1 MPDRLTPRVT
11 VLLVVL
17 AFSMAFGLQALG
29 KSAAP
34 KAAVGARAASNVEQ
48 PGPRPELSLTAAHSV
63 PALRDPRKPKPK
75 PKPKRKPK
83 RHVVPAPEPAVVVAK
98 PTATPTPTPAST
110 PTYIPTPAA
119 PRYVPPARTP
129 APTPKSTPEPAGDF
143 DSSGDAGSSGTP

>member
-17 AFSMAFGLQALG
+17 AFSMASGLQALG

-48 PGPRPELSLTAAHSV
+48 PGPRPELSLTSADSV

-75 PKPKRKPK
+75 PKRKPK
-83 RHVVPAPEPAVVVAK
+83 RHVVVAPEPVVRPFAT
-98 PTATPTPTPAST
+98 PTATTTPAPTPA
-110 PTYIPTPAA
+110 YVPTPAA

-129 APTPKSTPEPAGDF
+129 APTPKSTPVPSGDF
-143 DSSGDAGSSGTP
+143 DSSGNADSSGTP

>member
-48 PGPRPELSLTAAHSV
+48 PGPRPELSLTSADSV
-63 PALRDPRKPKPK
+63 PALQDPRKPKPK

-83 RHVVPAPEPAVVVAK
+83 RHVVVAPEPVVRPFAT
-98 PTATPTPTPAST
+98 PTATPTPAPT
-110 PTYIPTPAA
+110 PTYVPTPAA

-129 APTPKSTPEPAGDF
+129 APTPKSTPEPAGDL
-143 DSSGDAGSSGTP
+143 DTSGNADSSGTP

>member
-34 KAAVGARAASNVEQ
+34 KAAVDARAASNVEQ
-48 PGPRPELSLTAAHSV
+48 PGPRPELSLTSADSV

-83 RHVVPAPEPAVVVAK
+83 RHVVARPEPAVRVVAT
-98 PTATPTPTPAST
+98 PTATPAPAPTSV
-110 PTYIPTPAA
+110 PTPAA

>member
-34 KAAVGARAASNVEQ
+34 KAAVGARAAHVEQ
-48 PGPRPELSLTAAHSV
+48 PGPRPELSLTSADSV

-83 RHVVPAPEPAVVVAK
+83 RHVVVAPEPVVRPFAT
-98 PTATPTPTPAST
+98 PTATPTPAPTPA
-110 PTYIPTPAA
+110 YVPTPAA

-143 DSSGDAGSSGTP
+143 DTSGNADSSGTP

>member
-1 MPDRLTPRVT
+1 MPDRLTPRIT
-11 VLLVVL
+11 VVLVSL
-17 AFSMAFGLQALG
+17 AFSLAFGLQALAG
-29 KSAAP
+29 SAAP
-34 KAAVGARAASNVEQ
+34 KAAVGSRPASAVEQ

-75 PKPKRKPK
+75 PKPKPKRKPK

-98 PTATPTPTPAST
+98 PTATPT
-110 PTYIPTPAA
+110 YVPTPAA

>member
-34 KAAVGARAASNVEQ
+34 KAAVGASAASNVEQ
-48 PGPRPELSLTAAHSV
+48 PGPRPELSLTSADSV

-75 PKPKRKPK
+75 PKRKPK
-83 RHVVPAPEPAVVVAK
+83 RHVVAAPEPAVRPFAT
-98 PTATPTPTPAST
+98 PTATPTPTP
-110 PTYIPTPAA
+110 TYVPTPAA
-119 PRYVPPARTP
+119 TPRYVPPARTP
-129 APTPKSTPEPAGDF
+129 APTPKSTPEPSGDF
-143 DSSGDAGSSGTP
+143 DSSGNSDSSGTP